1 VTLTIGS
8 LFSGIGGLELGLERA
23 GLGPSVFQVERDE
36 YCRAVLAKHWPAALR
51 FDDVCTV
58 GAHNLPRVDVLCGG
72 FPCQDISNAG
82 RRAGITV
89 GTRSGLW
96 FEYSRIIRELRPRYV
111 VVENVTALLTHGL
124 DAVLGELAESGYD
137 AEWDCVPAS
146 SVGAPHQRDRIFVV
160 AYPASDR
167 WPISG
172 AWNERRNLVTSLGQR
187 VRTESAGSGANDGTE
202 ALADTEHHR
211 VPVRRGAETVAGEVR
226 DARGVRGDER
236 PRMQEQAGTVL
247 ADTDRLNDERFVS
260 AIDDTNNR
268 RVSGERPTG
277 LRGGAW
283 GNLTWAPE
291 PAVGGSLDGFSAWLD
306 GHCEIEAHKLYL
318 AYGDATEE
326 RPEEIVRAVRCAADS
341 LGNWRTTRG
350 YGRVS
355 PEAVLFAYMRQLA
368 GLGEERDAPLARSA
382 ASQGDV
388 RSVRGSKEPPGAPRR
403 SGSAKQRSDERA
415 DAMQTLSRLLAHHAE
430 AAWAQYRGENAPAL
444 LNAWADGWEDGIPR
458 VAHGIP
464 RRVDRLKSLGNAVV
478 PQVAEVVGR
487 VILERER
494 LLLGVA

>member
-172 AWNERRNLVTSLGQR
+172 AWNQRRDADSAGRISVRGESRRGRSDGGTLADSASVGRGSGRAGRPDPSRSRESQQSLC
-187 VRTESAGSGANDGTE
+187 RTESFADSVRAGLEGQRHIT
-202 ALADTEHHR
+202 
-211 VPVRRGAETVAGEVR
+211 VRAEQEQH
-226 DARGVRGDER
+226 DAR
-236 PRMQEQAGTVL
+236 
-247 ADTDRLNDERFVS
+247 
-260 AIDDTNNR
+260 DDSWWS
-268 RVSGERPTG
+268 V
-277 LRGGAW
+277 
-283 GNLTWAPE
+283 E
-291 PAVGGSLDGFSAWLD
+291 PNVG
-306 GHCEIEAHKLYL
+306 
-318 AYGDATEE
+318 
-326 RPEEIVRAVRCAADS
+326 
-341 LGNWRTTRG
+341 
-350 YGRVS
+350 
-355 PEAVLFAYMRQLA
+355 
-368 GLGEERDAPLARSA
+368 
-382 ASQGDV
+382 
-388 RSVRGSKEPPGAPRR
+388 
-403 SGSAKQRSDERA
+403 
-415 DAMQTLSRLLAHHAE
+415 
-430 AAWAQYRGENAPAL
+430 
-444 LNAWADGWEDGIPR
+444 R